1 MRRDVLSLIV
11 GWTMMAMIVPLLFS
25 FILTWWLDGINT
37 ALIAFLLPIV
47 ISGMIGLALLTIG
60 VRSDT
65 TERLRDREAFA
76 AVALAWPVAVLVGS
90 LPFWLGGV
98 FHGPFTDGSQMSD
111 IARGFVNS
119 WFESMSGFTTTGA
132 TVIEHSMSPN
142 CIPGTTPDCINAQ
155 PRGIL
160 IWRSLTQWLGGMGII
175 MLGLMLLSRV
185 LGGGMALARAELT
198 GPSLSRLRPKIQQTA
213 IALWT
218 IYIVLTTLEI
228 LLLWGVG
235 DLSVFDAF
243 NHGLTTM
250 PSGGFSTHDAS
261 IAFYDSA
268 VVEMIIIGFMFLA
281 GVNFTL
287 IWFAW
292 ERQWGKVLGDEEGRN
307 YTYLLIIASLF
318 IFITLLVQGGS
329 MDESFRYSIFQV
341 VSIGT
346 STGYGSSDYMAWPV
360 VTHVILF
367 LLMIIGASAGSTG
380 GGLKMLRVTM
390 AFKVAWREIGRI
402 SQPRRIVRIRMN
414 GEVVERERLGLIVGM
429 LFVWTGLFALSCI
442 ILAVTMPHSDFES
455 VVSVVA
461 SSLGNTGPAL
471 GEYGPSKSWAPM
483 GGPSLIFTS
492 ILMWLGR
499 LELMTALLLIHP
511 RTWAREEREAPDRA
525 SVKLIRDLFEKME
538 EKIEEKIEEKKS

>member
-11 GWTMMAMIVPLLFS
+11 GWTMMAMILPLLFS
-25 FILTWWLDGINT
+25 FIITWWLDGIDT
-37 ALIAFLLPIV
+37 ALISFALPIA

-98 FHGPFTDGSQMSD
+98 FHGPFTDGSGMTD

-142 CIPGTTPDCINAQ
+142 CIGSTPDCINAQ

-198 GPSLSRLRPKIQQTA
+198 GPSLSRLRPKLQQTA

-228 LLLWGVG
+228 ILLWGVA
-235 DLSVFDAF
+235 DLTMFDAF

-250 PSGGFSTHDAS
+250 SSGGFSTHDGS
-261 IAFYDSA
+261 IGYYDSF
-268 VVEMIIIGFMFLA
+268 VVETIIICFMFFA

-287 IWFAW
+287 IWLAW
-292 ERQWGKVLGDEEGRN
+292 ERQWDKVFSDQEGRS
-307 YTYLLIIASLF
+307 YVLVIVATTLFVFIALLS
-318 IFITLLVQGGS
+318 QGGS
-329 MDESFRYSIFQV
+329 IGSGFFDALFTV

-346 STGYGSSDYMAWPV
+346 STGYTVTDYMLWPV
-360 VTHVILF
+360 VTHLLLF
-367 LLMIIGASAGSTG
+367 LLMIVGACAGSTS
-380 GGLKMLRVTM
+380 GGLKLMRVKL
-390 AFKVAWREIGRI
+390 ALKVAWRELGRI
-402 SQPRRIVRIRMN
+402 SQPRRIVQIRMN
-414 GEVVERERLGLIVGM
+414 NEVVERDRLDLVIGM
-429 LFVWTGLFALSCI
+429 LFVWTGLFALSCV
-442 ILAVTMPHSDFES
+442 ILAIAMPSSDFES
-455 VVSVVA
+455 IVAVVA

-471 GEYGPSKSWAPM
+471 GDYGPSNTWASM
-483 GGPSLIFTS
+483 GAPSLVITS
-492 ILMWLGR
+492 ILMWFGR
-499 LELMTALLLIHP
+499 LELMTALLLLHP
-511 RTWAREEREAPDRA
+511 KIWAREEREAPDRA
-525 SVKLIRDLFEKME
+525 SVKLIKELFEKME
-538 EKIEEKIEEKKS
+538 EKIEEKKQ

>member
-25 FILTWWLDGINT
+25 FIVTWWLDGINT
-37 ALIAFLLPIV
+37 ALISFALPIA
-47 ISGMIGLALLTIG
+47 ISGMIGLALLSIG

-76 AVALAWPVAVLVGS
+76 AVALAWPVAVLIGS

-98 FHGPFTDGSQMSD
+98 FHGPFTEGSEMAD

-142 CIPGTTPDCINAQ
+142 CIPGVTADCINAQ
-155 PRGIL
+155 PKGIL

-198 GPSLSRLRPKIQQTA
+198 GPSLSRLRPKLQQTA

-228 LLLWGVG
+228 ILLWGVA
-235 DLSVFDAF
+235 DLTFFDAF

-261 IAFYDSA
+261 IGYYDSF
-268 VVEMIIIGFMFLA
+268 VVESIVICFMFFA

-287 IWFAW
+287 IWLAW
-292 ERQWGKVLGDEEGRN
+292 EKQWDKVFTDQEGRS
-307 YTYLLIIASLF
+307 YVLVIVATTLFVFIALMSQGGNISDGFFDSLF
-318 IFITLLVQGGS
+318 T
-329 MDESFRYSIFQV
+329 V

-346 STGYGSSDYMAWPV
+346 STGYTVTDYMLWPV
-360 VTHVILF
+360 VTHILLF
-367 LLMIIGASAGSTG
+367 LLMIVGACAGSTS
-380 GGLKMLRVTM
+380 GGLKLMRVKL
-390 AFKVAWREIGRI
+390 ALKVAWRELGRI
-402 SQPRRIVRIRMN
+402 SQPRRIVQIRMN
-414 GEVVERERLGLIVGM
+414 NEVVERDRIDLIVGM
-429 LFVWTGLFALSCI
+429 LFVWTGLFALSCV
-442 ILAVTMPHSDFES
+442 ILAVTMPSSNFES
-455 VVSVVA
+455 VVAVVA
-461 SSLGNTGPAL
+461 SSLGNTGPTL
-471 GEYGPSKSWAPM
+471 GEYGPSNTWASM
-483 GGPSLIFTS
+483 GTPSLLFTS
-492 ILMWLGR
+492 ILMWFGR
-499 LELMTALLLIHP
+499 LELMTALLLLHP
-511 RTWAREEREAPDRA
+511 KTWAREEREAPDRA

-538 EKIEEKIEEKKS
+538 EKIEEKKQ

>member
-11 GWTMMAMIVPLLFS
+11 GWTMMAMILPLLFS
-25 FILTWWLDGINT
+25 FIVTWWLDGINT
-37 ALIAFLLPIV
+37 ALISFAIPIV
-47 ISGMIGLALLTIG
+47 ISGMIGFALLSLG

-76 AVALAWPVAVLVGS
+76 AVALAWPVAVLIGS

-98 FHGPFTDGSQMSD
+98 FHGPFTDGSGMTD

-142 CIPGTTPDCINAQ
+142 CIPGSTPDCINAQ
-155 PRGIL
+155 PKGIL

-175 MLGLMLLSRV
+175 MLGMMLLSRV

-198 GPSLSRLRPKIQQTA
+198 GPSLSRLRPKLQQTA

-228 LLLWGVG
+228 LLLWGVA
-235 DLSVFDAF
+235 DLTMFDAF

-261 IAFYDSA
+261 IGYYDSFL
-268 VVEMIIIGFMFLA
+268 VESIIICFMFLA

-287 IWFAW
+287 IWLAW
-292 ERQWGKVLGDEEGRN
+292 EKQWDKVFSDQEGRS
-307 YTYLLIIASLF
+307 YVLVIVATTLFVFIALM
-318 IFITLLVQGGS
+318 TQGGS
-329 MDESFRYSIFQV
+329 LDDGFFDSLFTV

-346 STGYGSSDYMAWPV
+346 STGYTVTDYMLWPV
-360 VTHVILF
+360 VTHILLF
-367 LLMIIGASAGSTG
+367 LLMIVGACAGSTS
-380 GGLKMLRVTM
+380 GGLKLMRVKL
-390 AFKVAWREIGRI
+390 ALKVAWRELGRI
-402 SQPRRIVRIRMN
+402 SQPRRIVPIRMN
-414 GEVVERERLGLIVGM
+414 DEVVERDRLDLVIGM
-429 LFVWTGLFALSCI
+429 LFVWTALFALSCI
-442 ILAVTMPHSDFES
+442 VLAVTMPSSDFES
-455 VVSVVA
+455 VVAVVA
-461 SSLGNTGPAL
+461 SSLGNTGPTL
-471 GEYGPSKSWAPM
+471 GDYGPSNTWASM
-483 GGPSLIFTS
+483 GAPSLVITS
-492 ILMWLGR
+492 ILMWFGR
-499 LELMTALLLIHP
+499 LELMTALLLLHP

-525 SVKLIRDLFEKME
+525 SVKLIRELFEKME
-538 EKIEEKIEEKKS
+538 EKIEEKKE

>member
-25 FILTWWLDGINT
+25 FIVTWWLDGINT
-37 ALIAFLLPIV
+37 ALVSFAIPIV
-47 ISGMIGLALLTIG
+47 ISGMIGVALLSLG

-76 AVALAWPVAVLVGS
+76 AVALAWPVAVLIGS

-98 FHGPFTDGSQMSD
+98 FHGPFTDGSGMTD

-142 CIPGTTPDCINAQ
+142 CIPGSTPDCINAQ
-155 PRGIL
+155 PKGIL

-175 MLGLMLLSRV
+175 MLGMMLLSRV

-198 GPSLSRLRPKIQQTA
+198 GPSLSRLRPKLQQTA

-228 LLLWGVG
+228 LLLWGVA
-235 DLSVFDAF
+235 DLTMFDAF

-261 IAFYDSA
+261 IGYYDSFL
-268 VVEMIIIGFMFLA
+268 VESIIICFMFLA

-287 IWFAW
+287 IWLAW
-292 ERQWGKVLGDEEGRN
+292 EKQWDKVFSDQEGRS
-307 YTYLLIIASLF
+307 YILVIVATTLFVFIALM
-318 IFITLLVQGGS
+318 TQGGS
-329 MDESFRYSIFQV
+329 LDDGFFDSLFTV

-346 STGYGSSDYMAWPV
+346 STGYTVTDYMLWPV
-360 VTHVILF
+360 VTHILLF
-367 LLMIIGASAGSTG
+367 LLMIVGACAGSTS
-380 GGLKMLRVTM
+380 GGLKLMRVKI
-390 AFKVAWREIGRI
+390 ALKVAWRELGRI
-402 SQPRRIVRIRMN
+402 SQPRRIVPIRMN
-414 GEVVERERLGLIVGM
+414 DEVVERDRLDLVIGM

-442 ILAVTMPHSDFES
+442 ILAVTMPSSDFES
-455 VVSVVA
+455 VVAVVA
-461 SSLGNTGPAL
+461 SSLGNTGPTL
-471 GEYGPSKSWAPM
+471 GDYGPSNTWASM
-483 GGPSLIFTS
+483 GAPSLVITS
-492 ILMWLGR
+492 ILMWFGR
-499 LELMTALLLIHP
+499 LELMTALLLLHP

-525 SVKLIRDLFEKME
+525 SVKLIRELFEKME
-538 EKIEEKIEEKKS
+538 EKIEEKKE